1 MTYWQQRSSVDWCV
15 SRRAFSCSYPLVE
28 PMVNPKSQISI
39 VPTIPCLAL
48 MPSFDVRW
56 YLLLVWPKMERL
68 FLATAIVRWPPR
80 HVQWVRVTMRK
91 VSGSGLTIEEQHIL
105 EAGTGGTN
113 NEIVSLDIRLSPNTV
128 QTIGSVSHSWSS
140 LVDAV
145 MSSWLAVLF
154 NRL

>member
-1 MTYWQQRSSVDWCV
+1 
-15 SRRAFSCSYPLVE
+15 
-28 PMVNPKSQISI
+28 
-39 VPTIPCLAL
+39 
-48 MPSFDVRW
+48 
-56 YLLLVWPKMERL
+56 
-68 FLATAIVRWPPR
+68 
-80 HVQWVRVTMRK
+80 MRK

-145 MSSWLAVLF
+145 MSS
-154 NRL
+154 